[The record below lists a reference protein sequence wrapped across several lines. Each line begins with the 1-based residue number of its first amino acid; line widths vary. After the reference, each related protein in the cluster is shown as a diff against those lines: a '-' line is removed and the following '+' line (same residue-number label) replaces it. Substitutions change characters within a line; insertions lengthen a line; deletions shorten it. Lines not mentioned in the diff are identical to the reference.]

1 MELFLPSVVYAPVSE
16 GETLGEMTLTLDGL
30 QLARVSMVAQQ
41 NSPEKPQEKKEA
53 VGLAEVVVTESVWQ
67 KLPRCDWRSIPLGS

>member
-41 NSPEKPQEKKEA
+41 NSPENRRKK
-53 VGLAEVVVTESVWQ
+53 
-67 KLPRCDWRSIPLGS
+67 RSCGIG